1 MKRIFCLLFFLLLS
15 QVAVAGVESDAE
27 KALKTSVNAVLNV
40 LAEEGLTLD
49 QKKSKVVEITNTIFD
64 YSLMARLSLGKEY
77 WARFK
82 PGQRTQFANLFIK
95 QFQDFYVDKIDLFND
110 EKVDFLPPI
119 MVEKKKVK
127 IPTVLLSKDKK
138 YSILYMMFKTESGW
152 RIYDISIEGVSI
164 LHTYRKQYHHILASE
179 GVEDLLTK
187 MREKK
192 IENGES

>member
-1 MKRIFCLLFFLLLS
+1 MKRVFCLLFFFLLS
-15 QVAVAGVESDAE
+15 QVAVAGGESEAE
-27 KALKTSVNAVLNV
+27 KVLKTSVNVVLSV
-40 LAEEGLTLD
+40 LSDEGLTAD

-77 WARFK
+77 WARFE
-82 PGQRTQFANLFIK
+82 PGQRDQFADLFVK
-95 QFQDFYVDKIDLFND
+95 QFQDFYVDKINLFND

-119 MVEKKKVK
+119 TVDKKKVK

-179 GVEDLLTK
+179 GVEELLTE
-187 MREKK
+187 MREKQ
-192 IENGES
+192 IEHEES